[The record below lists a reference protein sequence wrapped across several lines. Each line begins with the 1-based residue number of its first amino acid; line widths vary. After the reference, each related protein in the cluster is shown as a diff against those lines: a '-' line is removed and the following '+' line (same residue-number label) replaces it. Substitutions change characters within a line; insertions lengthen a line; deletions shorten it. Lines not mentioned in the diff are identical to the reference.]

1 MTTAFRVLALALGL
15 GTIYGI
21 LLANQGD
28 LLTIRQ
34 VSRYIPGGDAGLH
47 LVVMGALML
56 FLSLGFEGSRVAGRR
71 VGTLTLLV
79 VMWLFA
85 TGEEF
90 QQMHQPYRRFSLV
103 DLFFSYLGIGV
114 GASIAILIRR
124 VQRWLGSES
133 LR

>member
-1 MTTAFRVLALALGL
+1 MTTAFRALALVLGL

-56 FLSLGFEGSRVAGRR
+56 FLSLGFEGSHVAGRR
-71 VGTLTLLV
+71 VGILTLLV
-79 VMWLFA
+79 FMWVFA

-90 QQMHQPYRRFSLV
+90 QQMRQPYRRFSLV

-114 GASIAILIRR
+114 GASIALLIRR